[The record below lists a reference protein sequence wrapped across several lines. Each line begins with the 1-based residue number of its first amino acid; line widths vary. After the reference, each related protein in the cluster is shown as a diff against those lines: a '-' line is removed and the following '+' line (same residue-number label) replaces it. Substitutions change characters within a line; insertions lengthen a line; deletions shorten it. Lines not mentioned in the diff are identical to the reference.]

1 MPYEDVQVQLV
12 DTPPLAGD
20 FDPLLVNISRNAD
33 CLALVMDPNDPE
45 GIEHAEMAK
54 AFLHRCRI
62 VPRGREAP
70 EEFGISARLMPVF
83 AIMNKADLDEDGE
96 IAGMLHE
103 AVGTDLPLFRTS
115 VTTGEGLEPLREA
128 LYRVLDV
135 LRVYA
140 KEPGKKPDMNRPFV
154 MKRGSTVYD
163 LATVIHKDIAA
174 RFQFARIWGSARF
187 DGQPVERDHPL
198 EDKDVV
204 EIHA

>member
-1 MPYEDVQVQLV
+1 M
-12 DTPPLAGD
+12 
-20 FDPLLVNISRNAD
+20 IKS
-33 CLALVMDPNDPE
+33 
-45 GIEHAEMAK
+45 
-54 AFLHRCRI
+54 FLQRCKI
-62 VPRGREAP
+62 VPRGREVP
-70 EEFGISARLMPVF
+70 EEFGISARVMPIFVV
-83 AIMNKADLDEDGE
+83 MNKSDLDADGE
-96 IAGMLHE
+96 IAGIIQE
-103 AVGTDLPLFRTS
+103 ATGRDLPIFRTS

-128 LYRVLDV
+128 LYQVLDV

-154 MKRGSTVYD
+154 MKRGATVYD